1 MNIEHEFY
9 EVAGVY
15 QPFEGLCLVDT
26 FELAEEQQLA
36 LFTAENTARI
46 EQQKETEMF
55 VIIGNPPY
63 NMGQVNENDNNKNRK
78 YETMDG
84 RVKDTYAK
92 DSTATL
98 KNSLY
103 DPYVKAIRWASD
115 RIGEEGIVAFVTNN
129 GFLDGVAFDGMRKH
143 LADDFDAM
151 YMLDL
156 GGNVRKNPKLSGT
169 THNVFG
175 IQVGVSINFCVRKR
189 GTTRSESEIFYA
201 RVDELWRKE
210 DKYRYLD
217 AKEQY
222 HRIEWKPITPDN
234 RYTWLTEGLHDE
246 FETFMPMGLREVKA
260 GKGSD
265 AIFKTYSRGVA
276 TCRDAWAYNFS
287 RNALREN
294 MKRMIGFYNE
304 QVSTWERREKRDA
317 TVDEFV
323 DYDDRKIKWSNSL
336 KQALK
341 SGKTADFLQEKVRAS
356 LYRPFT
362 KSNLYFARLMNERVY
377 VFPSIFPVPETET
390 GNQVICVSGLG
401 SNKPFHTLMAKMIP
415 CLDILEKTQCF
426 PFYTYDEDGTHRRE
440 NITDWA
446 LDQFRLHYCD
456 NTIDKLAIFH
466 YTYGLLH
473 HPEYRERYEANLRRA
488 LPRLP
493 YTPDF
498 RAFARAGQRLAEI
511 HAGYEEQPEYPLESI
526 ENPELP
532 LDWRVEKMRLSKDKT
547 GIRYNDYLT
556 LGGIPPEAL
565 DYRLGNRSA
574 MEWVIDQYRVTT
586 DTRTGIINDPNRP
599 DDQQYI
605 VRLVKKVI
613 TVSVETVRIVSEL
626 PRLDSA

>member
-1 MNIEHEFY
+1 M
-9 EVAGVY
+9 
-15 QPFEGLCLVDT
+15 
-26 FELAEEQQLA
+26 
-36 LFTAENTARI
+36 
-46 EQQKETEMF
+46 
-55 VIIGNPPY
+55 
-63 NMGQVNENDNNKNRK
+63 
-78 YETMDG
+78 
-84 RVKDTYAK
+84 
-92 DSTATL
+92 
-98 KNSLY
+98 
-103 DPYVKAIRWASD
+103 
-115 RIGEEGIVAFVTNN
+115 TNN

-143 LADDFDAM
+143 LADDFDAV

-175 IQVGVSINFCVRKR
+175 IQVGVSINFFVRKR

-217 AKEQY
+217 AQEQY
-222 HRIEWKPITPDN
+222 QGIEWKPITPDN
-234 RYTWLTEGLHDE
+234 RYTWLTEGFHDE
-246 FETFMPMGLREVKA
+246 FETYMPIGSKEVKA

-265 AIFKTYSRGVA
+265 AIFKTYSLGVV
-276 TCRDAWAYNFS
+276 TNRDAWAYNFS
-287 RNALREN
+287 RDALREN

-317 TVDEFV
+317 TIDEFV
-323 DYDDRKIKWSNSL
+323 DYDDRKIKWSSRL

-341 SGKTADFLQEKVRAS
+341 SGKTAGFCRNKVRQS

-362 KSNLYFARLMNERVY
+362 KSNLYFDRLMNQRVC
-377 VFPSIFPVPETET
+377 VFPSIFPVPETE
-390 GNQVICVSGLG
+390 NLVICVSGLG
-401 SNKPFHTLMAKMIP
+401 SNKPFHTLIARHITDLQ
-415 CLDILEKTQCF
+415 CTGNTQCF

-446 LDQFRLHYCD
+446 LDRFRSHYCD
-456 NTIDKLAIFH
+456 DTIDKLAIFH

-473 HPEYRERYEANLRRA
+473 HPEYRERYQANLHSA

-493 YTPDF
+493 CTPNF

-532 LDWRVEKMRLSKDKT
+532 LDWRVEKMRWLSKDKMQ
-547 GIRYNDYLT
+547 IRYNDFLT

-574 MEWVIDQYRVTT
+574 LEWVIDQYRVTT
-586 DTRTGIINDPNRP
+586 DTRTGISNDPNRP
-599 DDQQYI
+599 EDPQYI
-605 VRLVKKVI
+605 VKLVKKVI
-613 TVSVETVRIVSEL
+613 TVSVETVKIVSAL
-626 PRLDSA
+626 PRLDSAEGIKGNRKQKSNKT